1 MDYAR
6 LLQRYFGQAFR
17 AQGGKV
23 VLRAGFHSGK
33 HNVARLLAPLDD
45 EADDDES
52 PAPSAAQLLFVAAG
66 PDDAGPL
73 VRKLRAAGYRQPIMG
88 GDSFDSGELIEAAR
102 ETGGGVYFTTHAAFG
117 LAHSTAAMRR
127 FTTWFRSAYGRPP
140 ENAFAGLGFDAV
152 NLVASAILK
161 AKSTDPRKVR
171 DALLET
177 RGFSGVSGGL
187 SYAGGSLVP
196 RKAVSVIVVDH
207 RAELAAQ
214 ITPSFVPAP

>member
-1 MDYAR
+1 
-6 LLQRYFGQAFR
+6 
-17 AQGGKV
+17 
-23 VLRAGFHSGK
+23 
-33 HNVARLLAPLDD
+33 
-45 EADDDES
+45 
-52 PAPSAAQLLFVAAG
+52 
-66 PDDAGPL
+66 
-73 VRKLRAAGYRQPIMG
+73 MG